1 MSGVQIIE
9 FGKGDKVI
17 AYGQYGGEYC
27 VFISDAKI
35 PGLVGQSADREGIC
49 DDYIGENPIV
59 IITKSEKRAKIIH
72 AALTSQLDHLDI

>member
-9 FGKGDKVI
+9 FGNGDKVI

-27 VFISDAKI
+27 VFISDAKM
-35 PGLVGQSADREGIC
+35 PGLVGQSAERRIC

-59 IITKSEKRAKIIH
+59 IITKRARRGLK
-72 AALTSQLDHLDI
+72 LSKLL

>member
-9 FGKGDKVI
+9 FGNGDKVI

-27 VFISDAKI
+27 VFISDAKM
-35 PGLVGQSADREGIC
+35 PGLVGQSAEREGIC

-59 IITKSEKRAKIIH
+59 IITKSEKRSKIIK
-72 AALTSQLDHLDI
+72 ATLTGQLDHLDI